1 MTTKESISIP
11 HETIPPEPVSRKQR
25 DTENQAVP
33 EQAQTTESKEAT
45 IVVEVVD
52 MRIEFVKQRKQE
64 RTMSRTVRWP
74 IHSNTPRITF

>member
-33 EQAQTTESKEAT
+33 EPTRTTESKETT

-52 MRIEFVKQRKQE
+52 MRIEFVRQRKQE